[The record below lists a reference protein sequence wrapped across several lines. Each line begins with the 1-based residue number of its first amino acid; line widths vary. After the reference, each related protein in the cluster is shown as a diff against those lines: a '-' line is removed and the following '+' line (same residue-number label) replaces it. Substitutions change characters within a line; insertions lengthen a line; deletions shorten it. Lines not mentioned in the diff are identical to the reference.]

1 MEDLDWGFI
10 RTLLL
15 IFIVFVTLICA
26 FNSCNLIEKLDEMS
40 SSCVV
45 DKV

>member
-1 MEDLDWGFI
+1 MEDLDWVFI

-15 IFIVFVTLICA
+15 IFIMFVALICA
-26 FNSCNLIEKLDEMS
+26 FNSCNIIEKLDEMS

-45 DKV
+45 DKM